1 MRTLLDK
8 SSYRGVALVVGI
20 VLFAVPGAQAQATD
34 ITGRIFLHVN
44 GTHQDGSGKFSES
57 LRFTTYSEQAT
68 FDSVHDI
75 DGGGSIDV
83 GGYIGVW
90 RGLAIGATY
99 SQLATDD
106 STRVTGSVP
115 HPLLFNAFRQPAPET
130 LVLRH
135 EKRVTHVQAGWIV
148 PIVDRLEM
156 WLVGGLSLFHVTQ
169 GVIVDVD
176 VSETGPPFTL
186 VDVGVIRTQEQ
197 TATAVG
203 VNAGVDVTYLITD
216 QIGVGGFFR
225 YADGSADLPTP
236 GGDVS
241 ISLGGLQVGAGV
253 RVRFKLRR

>member
-8 SSYRGVALVVGI
+8 SSYRGVALAVGI

-44 GTHQDGSGKFSES
+44 GTNQDGTGEFRES

-68 FDSVHDI
+68 IDSVHDI

-99 SQLATDD
+99 TQLTTDD

-115 HPLLFNAFRQPAPET
+115 HPLLFNAFRQTAPES

-148 PIVDRLEM
+148 PIVDRVEM
-156 WLVGGLSLFHVTQ
+156 WLVGGLSFFHVTQ
-169 GVIVDVD
+169 GVIVDVEL
-176 VSETGPPFTL
+176 SETGPPFTL
-186 VDVGVIRTQEQ
+186 VDVGAIRTQEQ

-203 VNAGVDVTYLITD
+203 VNAGVDVAYLITE
-216 QIGVGGFFR
+216 QIGVGGFLR

-236 GGDVS
+236 GGDAS